1 MKQYLLTEDQESYIK
16 MVRDFFAKEVLP
28 IREEYDEKEEIPM
41 DVIRKAM
48 EMGLHVLDIPE
59 EYGGAGLDFL
69 TYVMLVEEM
78 CKVDDAFTSI
88 INAGSIA
95 CKVVELGGSDEQKRQ
110 FYRKVVEGDFVG
122 MCITEAN
129 AGSDV
134 SSIATTAVR
143 EGDEY
148 VINGTK
154 LFVSNGSIA
163 DSYIV
168 FASTDRS
175 RGSKGISAFIVE
187 GDRPGISR
195 GKREKK
201 LGVHCG
207 DTCAVTF
214 ENVRISA
221 KNLLGKENEG
231 FKLTMKTLDRGRVK
245 VAAMALGHMQ
255 GALDY
260 ATAYAKERNQFGQ
273 PICKFQGI
281 QFMLADMEAAVETAR
296 QMVYHAATLIDREM
310 PCSRAASIAKL
321 VTTDNCMK
329 VCEDAVQI
337 LGGYGLTREY
347 PVARYFRNAK
357 TYQIVEGTNQI
368 QRMVIGRD
376 LCRS

>member
-1 MKQYLLTEDQESYIK
+1 MQQYLLTEDQKSLIA
-16 MVRDFFAKEVLP
+16 MVREFYQKEVLP
-28 IREEYDEKEEIPM
+28 IRAACDEEERTPM
-41 DVIRKAM
+41 DVIQKAM

-59 EYGGAGLDFL
+59 EYGGAGLDFQ
-69 TYVMLVEEM
+69 TYVMLIEEM

-95 CKVVELGGSDEQKRQ
+95 CKVVELGGTQEQKEY
-110 FYRKVVEGDFVG
+110 FYRKVVDGAFIG
-122 MCITEAN
+122 MCITEAG

-143 EGDEY
+143 DGEDY
-148 VINGTK
+148 ILNGTK

-163 DSYIV
+163 DTYIV

-175 RGSKGISAFIVE
+175 LGSKGISAFIVE
-187 GDRPGISR
+187 GDRPGVSR

-201 LGVHCG
+201 LGVRCG
-207 DTCAVTF
+207 DTCSVTF
-214 ENVRISA
+214 EDVRVPVQ
-221 KNLLGKENEG
+221 NRLGAENEG
-231 FKLTMKTLDRGRVK
+231 FKLVMKTLDRGCVK
-245 VAAMALGHMQ
+245 IAAMALGHMQ

-260 ATAYAKERNQFGQ
+260 AVSYAKERTQFGQ
-273 PICKFQGI
+273 PICKFQGV

-296 QMVYHAATLIDREM
+296 RMVYHAAALIDHGM

-321 VTTDNCMK
+321 VTTDNCVK
-329 VCEDAVQI
+329 VCTDAVQV
-337 LGGYGLTREY
+337 LGGYGLSREY
-347 PVARYFRNAK
+347 PIERYYRNAK

-376 LCRS
+376 LCR